1 MSVGVCDHCGHGYV
15 LEHSTGRE
23 RCCPRCHLPLRATI
37 PREAAARLC
46 RPTVPP
52 ARPAVPPR
60 NGFHAIEDALLLA
73 ECFTR
78 WATEAV
84 ATAKQLRQE
93 AKEAVTAATALRSEL
108 AAQRLER
115 QEQRW
120 QMQRALRG
128 A

>member
-1 MSVGVCDHCGHGYV
+1 M
-15 LEHSTGRE
+15 R
-23 RCCPRCHLPLRATI
+23 
-37 PREAAARLC
+37 
-46 RPTVPP
+46 
-52 ARPAVPPR
+52 
-60 NGFHAIEDALLLA
+60 A

-120 QMQRALRG
+120 QMQEEGDQAADNKTLPHFLQREPLLC
-128 A
+128 